1 MGKAL
6 LKLND
11 RAWFSAL
18 MQGSIKSFNVYLEG
32 NSQFIKAKR
41 FSIIL

>member
-11 RAWFSAL
+11 RAWFSAVI
-18 MQGSIKSFNVYLEG
+18 QGSIKYFKAYIEG
-32 NSQFIKAKR
+32 ISLIKKGKQ
-41 FSIIL
+41 I

>member
-11 RAWFSAL
+11 RAWFSAV
-18 MQGSIKSFNVYLEG
+18 MQGSIKYFNVYLEG
-32 NSQFIKAKR
+32 NLCV
-41 FSIIL
+41 ILRKKD

>member
-11 RAWFSAL
+11 RAWFSGVI
-18 MQGSIKSFNVYLEG
+18 QGSIKYFKVYLEG
-32 NSQFIKAKR
+32 MVCIKCREKD
-41 FSIIL
+41 

>member
-11 RAWFSAL
+11 RAWFSG
-18 MQGSIKSFNVYLEG
+18 MIQGSIKYFKVYL
-32 NSQFIKAKR
+32 
-41 FSIIL
+41 

>member
-11 RAWFSAL
+11 RSWFGGVI
-18 MQGSIKSFNVYLEG
+18 QGSIKYFKVYL
-32 NSQFIKAKR
+32 
-41 FSIIL
+41 